1 MSSNQK
7 YQYFIPDGVKPMSL
21 SRDFLLTVRNN
32 INILLQLIAYN
43 DPDLYRELYTI
54 SKIEISKR
62 NGNRWKDFE
71 MPVDIDIVDKI
82 RNFVPIEG

>member
-32 INILLQLIAYN
+32 INIFLQLIAFN
-43 DPDLYRELYTI
+43 DQDLYRELYTI

-82 RNFVPIEG
+82 RNFIPIEG

>member
-32 INILLQLIAYN
+32 INIFLQLIAFN
-43 DPDLYRELYTI
+43 DQDLYRELYTI

-71 MPVDIDIVDKI
+71 MPVDIDIFDKI